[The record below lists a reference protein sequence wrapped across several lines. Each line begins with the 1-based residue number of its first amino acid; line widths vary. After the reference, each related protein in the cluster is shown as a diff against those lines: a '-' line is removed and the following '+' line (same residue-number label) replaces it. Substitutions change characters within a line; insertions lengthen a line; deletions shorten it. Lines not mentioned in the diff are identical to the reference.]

1 MFVSA
6 VWIKES
12 SNSETNGN
20 VRRVKPAPNRTRAS
34 KLEIIEVK
42 IIPRTYGILYV
53 LNNHDCQNKS

>member
-20 VRRVKPAPNRTRAS
+20 VRRVKPAPSRTRAS

-42 IIPRTYGILYV
+42 IIPRTYGIFI
-53 LNNHDCQNKS
+53 CP